1 MRYRVCAAAAAV
13 KACVICFRVTLS
25 CVVNFH
31 PHYFTVGADLGESF
45 ITLRSQDENL
55 GCCRRRRRAQHVDMT
70 NLTFYLTLSSISA
83 FPSRCLFA
91 ALVYLLNLSV
101 VGSIHNGSE
110 RRKDCAAALTS
121 HRLLKDTY
129 CGAVETGTPSEK

>member
-1 MRYRVCAAAAAV
+1 MNHSSR
-13 KACVICFRVTLS
+13 LS
-25 CVVNFH
+25 
-31 PHYFTVGADLGESF
+31 
-45 ITLRSQDENL
+45 LRSQDENL
-55 GCCRRRRRAQHVDMT
+55 GCRRRRRRTQHVDMT
-70 NLTFYLTLSSISA
+70 NLTFYLTLLSISA

-121 HRLLKDTY
+121 HRLFKDTY
-129 CGAVETGTPSEK
+129 CGAAETGTASEKKKIILIRKIKRVTFKTNEKATQNIMLLMKYF